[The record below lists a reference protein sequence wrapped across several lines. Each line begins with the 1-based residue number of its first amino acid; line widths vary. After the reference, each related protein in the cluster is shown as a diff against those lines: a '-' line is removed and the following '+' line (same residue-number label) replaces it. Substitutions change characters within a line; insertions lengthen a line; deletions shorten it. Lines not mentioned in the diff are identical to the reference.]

1 MPRPDAPF
9 SPRRERDIA
18 DLIAANPLA
27 WVISPAVAESAA
39 TLLPLLAEC
48 DDDGRVV
55 ALFGHFARANRQVE
69 ILERDPRALILFQG
83 PQAYVAPKLVSKPDW
98 GPTWNYA
105 SAWFETELRFV
116 PEETHAAVDRLA
128 AALEA
133 KEAEPWTTE
142 RMGERME
149 GMLRAIV
156 AFRARVIERHAVF
169 KVGQDESPRIFDE
182 IVEGIDDPDLARLM
196 ADQHRGSD

>member
-9 SPRRERDIA
+9 SPRREKDIA

-27 WVISPAVAESAA
+27 WIVSPGAPESAA

-48 DDDGRVV
+48 DGEGRVV
-55 ALFGHFARANRQVE
+55 ALFGHFAKANPQVAV
-69 ILERDPRALILFQG
+69 LERDPRALILFQG

-116 PEETHAAVDRLA
+116 PEETRSSVDRLA

-133 KEAEPWTTE
+133 REAQPWTTA
-142 RMGERME
+142 RMEGRME

-156 AFRARVIERHAVF
+156 AFRARVIDHHAVF
-169 KVGQDESPRIFDE
+169 KLGQDESPKAFDE
-182 IVEGIDDPDLARLM
+182 IVEGIGHPPLARLM
-196 ADQHRGSD
+196 VDQHGGTE